1 MSDLATTNKNTP
13 QGVIKDVNVQKMI
26 QERLGKR
33 AGQFTTSL
41 LSIVNNN
48 KMIAACKPMTIIQAA
63 LTAASLDLPINQ
75 NLGFA
80 YIVPY
85 SGEAQF
91 QMGWKGYVQLA
102 QRTGMF
108 KTINTSDVREGELVG
123 RDRMTGELQFKW
135 IEDDSERNQ
144 LPIVGYLAYFKLLNG
159 FSKSS
164 YMTFAEVDA
173 HANRFSQAYR
183 SRGRG
188 GFKSPWETDFD
199 AMAMKTVLKQLLNKY
214 APLSTEMSEAI
225 AADQSVDDGTERKYV
240 DNDNLEN
247 ERATDEEKAA
257 IIAANQAPEDGYTEA
272 PVEVDKALDDAAPV
286 TDDQLDNIDNIFAG
300 TETKKEKSVDNPK
313 RKENG
318 K

>member
-1 MSDLATTNKNTP
+1 MASDLTTANKNTP

-48 KMIAACKPMTIIQAA
+48 KTIAACQPMTIIQAA

-85 SGEAQF
+85 NGQAQF

-102 QRTGMF
+102 QRSGMF
-108 KTINTSDVREGELVG
+108 KTINTTDVREGELVG
-123 RDRMTGELQFKW
+123 RDRMTGELTFKW
-135 IEDDSERNQ
+135 IQDDEERNSKD
-144 LPIVGYLAYFKLLNG
+144 IVGYLAYFELLNG

-164 YMTFAEVDA
+164 YMGRNDVDA
-173 HANRFSQAYR
+173 HATRFSQAYR
-183 SRGRG
+183 SKG
-188 GFKSPWETDFD
+188 GFKTPWQTDFD

-225 AADQSVDDGTERKYV
+225 VADQSANDGSGPRYV
-240 DNDNLEN
+240 DNDNLQDEK
-247 ERATDEEKAA
+247 ATDDERAA
-257 IIAANQAPEDGYTEA
+257 IIAANKAAAAGVDPETGEVLEA
-272 PVEVDKALDDAAPV
+272 AAPV
-286 TDDQLDNIDNIFAG
+286 TDDDLDNIDKMFD
-300 TETKKEKSVDNPK
+300 TKAAK
-313 RKENG
+313 G
-318 K
+318 KK

>member
-1 MSDLATTNKNTP
+1 MADLQTTNKNTP

-102 QRTGMF
+102 QRSGMF
-108 KTINTSDVREGELVG
+108 KTINTTDVREGEMVG
-123 RDRMTGELQFKW
+123 RDRQTGNLKFKW
-135 IEDDSERNQ
+135 VDDDTERNE
-144 LPIVGYLAYFKLLNG
+144 LPIVGYLAYFELLNG
-159 FSKSS
+159 FNKSS
-164 YMTFAEVDA
+164 YMTKAEVEA
-173 HANRFSQAYR
+173 HATRFSQAYK
-183 SRGRG
+183 SKGS
-188 GFKSPWETDFD
+188 FKTPWQTDFD
-199 AMAMKTVLKQLLNKY
+199 SMAMKTVLKQLLNKY

-225 AADQSVDDGTERKYV
+225 SADQSVDDGSERRYV
-240 DNDNLEN
+240 DNDKLAD
-247 ERATDEEKAA
+247 ERATDDERDA
-257 IIAANQAPEDGYTEA
+257 IIKANKPAAAPPEDKPAKEDDTA
-272 PVEVDKALDDAAPV
+272 PVSDEELENIHNVDDVFGGKGVKA
-286 TDDQLDNIDNIFAG
+286 
-300 TETKKEKSVDNPK
+300 KS
-313 RKENG
+313 
-318 K
+318 